1 MLTEMLVYSWGEG
14 KRGQLGHGETE
25 AWRQHPEVVEA
36 LRGKSINR

>member
-1 MLTEMLVYSWGEG
+1 MLVYSWGEG
-14 KRGQLGHGETE
+14 KRGQLGHGLTE